1 MELVRMIRPDGA
13 IADVRPDWVAEWQA
27 LGWTVESA
35 AGGADLDLTREG
47 IAAMGKAELLELLEA
62 HGWNGDKRLG
72 VEKLRQILTEIVFIE
87 A

>member
-1 MELVRMIRPDGA
+1 MTRPDGA

-35 AGGADLDLTREG
+35 ASDGSGLDLTREG
-47 IAAMGKAELLELLEA
+47 IAAMGKPELLELLEA

-72 VEKLRQILTEIVFIE
+72 VEKLRQILTEIVFIDV
-87 A
+87 